1 MQNSIHPD
9 DRMRLSEAVEQC
21 LRGDRPIEVEF
32 RTVHK
37 DGSVHWVRVI
47 GKCQPIEEDGP
58 KFLQGV
64 IADID
69 HRKRA
74 DARHNA
80 LLRRLAQAQ
89 EDERRHIAR
98 ELHDQVGQTVT
109 GLAFG
114 LKGLEQELEPVLR
127 EEEKARPL
135 IERVRWLR
143 NLTTE
148 IGRDLHRVAA
158 NLRPTALDDLGLE
171 KALRTYVADWSERY
185 GVSVDIQSI
194 GSNSRLPAETETVVY
209 RVVQEALTNVLKHA
223 SASFVSILLE
233 SKRKYLR
240 IIIEDNGRGFDTA
253 AILADNGSLSAD
265 GVPHLG
271 ISGIRER
278 LSLIGGSVMIESSPG
293 AGTSLYVQVPVPQI
307 QQRSAS

>member
-1 MQNSIHPD
+1 
-9 DRMRLSEAVEQC
+9 V
-21 LRGDRPIEVEF
+21 
-32 RTVHK
+32 
-37 DGSVHWVRVI
+37 
-47 GKCQPIEEDGP
+47 
-58 KFLQGV
+58 
-64 IADID
+64 
-69 HRKRA
+69 
-74 DARHNA
+74 

-114 LKGLEQELEPVLR
+114 LKGLEQGLESELR
-127 EEEKARPL
+127 DDAKALPL
-135 IERVRWLR
+135 LERVHWLR
-143 NLTTE
+143 NLTAE
-148 IGRDLHRVAA
+148 VGRDLHRVAA
-158 NLRPTALDDLGLE
+158 NLRPAALDDLGLE
-171 KALRTYVADWSERY
+171 KALRTYAVDWSERY
-185 GVSVDIQSI
+185 GISFDIQAI
-194 GSNSRLPAETETVVY
+194 GSNSRLPAETETVIY

-233 SKRKYLR
+233 FKGEYLR
-240 IIIEDNGRGFDTA
+240 IIIKDNGHGFDA
-253 AILADNGSLSAD
+253 AAMLAENSALSAD
-265 GVPHLG
+265 AVPHLG